1 MEKLYRKGVVS
12 LAYRDRLFLFDQ
24 ILISSPFMQKRGVFF
39 IDAKVFSPDFL
50 KNKTARYKG
59 YPYRSEVH
67 GEFLYGFSDHFP
79 VYVLMGRLK

>member
-1 MEKLYRKGVVS
+1 MLWLLLDLSDIDLLTLYAK
-12 LAYRDRLFLFDQ
+12 
-24 ILISSPFMQKRGVFF
+24 KGVFF

-50 KNKTARYKG
+50 KNKTGRYKG